1 MILPQYIPLTGVLTA
16 QVVAFAVITFGL
28 LIYLAPAIVALK
40 RGASGSGIIFVL
52 NVLIGWTVLGWMAML
67 VWAAAG
73 DAHPAEAYRR
83 HLARQ
88 IRIQAL
94 PQFPPVRKTARAFQ
108 ARPAKVAVRRAYMAS
123 GAYDF

>member
-1 MILPQYIPLTGVLTA
+1 MQA
-16 QVVAFAVITFGL
+16 VAFAVITFGL
-28 LIYLAPAIVALK
+28 LIYLAPAIVAWK
-40 RGASGSGIIFVL
+40 RGVSGSGIIFVL

-67 VWAAAG
+67 VWAVAG
-73 DAHPAEAYRR
+73 DTHPAEAYRR

-108 ARPAKVAVRRAYMAS
+108 ARPARVAVRRASVTS

>member
-1 MILPQYIPLTGVLTA
+1 MTLPQYIPLIGVSTM
-16 QVVAFAVITFGL
+16 QTVAFAVITCGL
-28 LIYLAPAIVALK
+28 LIYFVPAIVAWK
-40 RGASGSGIIFVL
+40 RRVSGSGIIFVL

-73 DAHPAEAYRR
+73 DTHPAEAYRR

-88 IRIQAL
+88 LRIQAL
-94 PQFPPVRKTARAFQ
+94 PQCSPVRKTARAFQ
-108 ARPAKVAVRRAYMAS
+108 ARPARVAVRRASMMS